1 MINEYTYESLKK
13 AINKQD
19 LKSAVEGIGY
29 LYIFDEEDFRRN
41 LLLSGCLADPLG
53 RKFSEDKLDFFSKAC
68 AIVLKSFQDGEYEKG
83 FQVIMSKMI
92 RTIRDL
98 NNASKSNEKR
108 LFKNDFLNYPFTKQV
123 QMFCTYIE
131 SQSFYANREMENKIE
146 SQGYLTGL
154 EIELPES
161 EKQVSIADAM
171 ETNLEIF
178 DTLVRLL
185 HHKAKGK
192 IENQEIKSYQDI
204 SPFRIPSIEE
214 IMYLSLHRGLLGEIW
229 SNVKYRDWDFE
240 RVKDETNNYFHYY
253 CPPNKEDYKRERVAI
268 TRYKYRDF
276 INYSKQLNY
285 KEISEVSKELQKK
298 SVFSLTSPSSIFDLE
313 EDVFSLAEKIIK
325 DTVDI
330 AWGQMEDDL
339 GLSVRHIQIGKKK
352 NIKLNELYDGFKYL
366 LSLAYVYRTNTHSN
380 FDDKDFTYLSPIFK
394 LNDIKEHFSNLYKIS
409 IEKASDIIELFVF
422 RPNPPLDIFS
432 QPLVYSGSD
441 RVVFTPYIITQM
453 NLNRIVNKHLSFSG
467 IDIASKGIELE
478 EAIREI
484 LSFSKHFAINTSKVK
499 FEAYDGK
506 DVEYDLIANFDGK
519 IILIELKCL
528 NKPFS
533 QKEMKQ
539 REDDILY
546 GVSQVK
552 RREDILIKQWEE
564 VQRRMNISLPVKSPQ
579 TDDIV
584 KIVCTNIFEFTGR
597 IEEDVYITDVSSLIK
612 FFLNPKVEEVKVD
625 QNSTSILNEVKLW
638 SGEPEL
644 EDLINYLRSPIATG
658 KIIEKLKEVPRP
670 IFTINEDDPRL
681 AFFDYVLEENPYD
694 LAAFSQQKGSYQGKK
709 VGRNKPCPCGS
720 NKKFKKCHGENL

>member
-19 LKSAVEGIGY
+19 LKSAVEGIIY
-29 LYIFDEEDFRRN
+29 LYIFDEEDFRGN

-53 RKFSEDKLDFFSKAC
+53 RKFSEERLDFFSKAC

-83 FQVIMSKMI
+83 FQVIVSKMI

-98 NNASKSNEKR
+98 NNASKSNQER

-131 SQSFYANREMENKIE
+131 SQSFYADREMKKKIN

-154 EIELPES
+154 ENELPQS
-161 EKQVSIADAM
+161 EKQVSITDVM
-171 ETNLEIF
+171 EANLEIF

-185 HHKAKGK
+185 HYKAKGK

-204 SPFRIPSIEE
+204 SPFKIPSIEE
-214 IMYLSLHRGLLGEIW
+214 IMHLSLHRGLLGEIW
-229 SNVKYRDWDFE
+229 SYVKYRGWEFK
-240 RVKDETNNYFHYY
+240 RVKDEKNNYVHYY
-253 CPPNKEDYKRERVAI
+253 CPPNKEDYKRERVAV
-268 TRYKYRDF
+268 TRYRYRDF
-276 INYSKQLNY
+276 TNYLKQSNY
-285 KEISEVSKELQKK
+285 KEISEVNKELQKK
-298 SVFSLTSPSSIFDLE
+298 SKFSLASPASVFNLE
-313 EDVFSLAEKIIK
+313 EDVFSLAEKII
-325 DTVDI
+325 TNTIDI
-330 AWGQMEDDL
+330 AWEQMEEDL
-339 GLSVRHIQIGKKK
+339 GASARHIKIGKNK

-366 LSLAYVYRTNTHSN
+366 LSLAYVYRTHTHSN
-380 FDDKDFTYLSPIFK
+380 FDDEDFTYLSPIFK
-394 LNDIKEHFSNLYKIS
+394 LNDIKEHFSSLYKIS
-409 IEKASDIIELFVF
+409 IEKASEIIELFVF

-441 RVVFTPYIITQM
+441 RIVFTPYIVTQM
-453 NLNRIVNKHLSFSG
+453 NLNRIVNKHLSNDA

-478 EAIREI
+478 EGIKEL
-484 LSFSKHFAINTSKVK
+484 LSFSKHFTINTSKVK

-506 DVEYDLIANFDGK
+506 EVEYDLIANFDGK
-519 IILIELKCL
+519 IILVELKCL

-552 RREDILIKQWEE
+552 RREDILIRQWEE
-564 VQRRMNISLPVKSPQ
+564 VQSHMNISLPVKSPR

-597 IEEDVYITDVSSLIK
+597 IEEGVYITDVSSFIK
-612 FFLNPKVEEVKVD
+612 FFLNPKVEEVKID
-625 QNSTSILNEVKLW
+625 LNSTNILNEVKLW
-638 SGEPEL
+638 SGEPKL
-644 EDLINYLRSPIATG
+644 EDLLNYLRSPIAIRNVVG
-658 KIIEKLKEVPRP
+658 KLKEVPRP
-670 IFTINEDDPRL
+670 IYIINEDDPRL
-681 AFFDYVLEENPYD
+681 AFLDYVLEENPYD
-694 LAAFSQQKGSYQGKK
+694 LAAFSQHKGSYRGKK
-709 VGRNKPCPCGS
+709 VGRNQPCPCGS
-720 NKKFKKCHGENL
+720 NKKFKKCHGKNS